1 MSRPCGGFILLS
13 TSRICGSIVLP
24 SMSRL
29 CSCLARMSRQLVSG
43 VLQYPPWVWAT
54 RTDHGRQQQRY
65 EEDEERRRRRRRRR
79 KRSTAA
85 AAGVRLASN
94 PCLGTPPKNFIGGG
108 AWISPMPLAV
118 LPSTSPRLGSWRGG
132 RRLPACPFGLYGT
145 TNLWAIRSSFTSLTK
160 TLRYGPLLRGPS
172 GAPACA
178 SVMLQAVYPHP
189 LSALHAGAA
198 VLFRKT

>member
-94 PCLGTPPKNFIGGG
+94 PCLGTPPKNSIGGG
-108 AWISPMPLAV
+108 AWISPMPFAV
-118 LPSTSPRLGSWRGG
+118 LPSTSPRLGSRRGG
-132 RRLPACPFGLYGT
+132 RRYPGLSFFGLNGS
-145 TNLWAIRSSFTSLTK
+145 TNRWAIRSSDSELMFFAH
-160 TLRYGPLLRGPS
+160 PLLRRHRS
-172 GAPACA
+172 Y
-178 SVMLQAVYPHP
+178 LQWLFSAQHV
-189 LSALHAGAA
+189 SALALWALGQWHCLTG
-198 VLFRKT
+198 